1 MYLLGY
7 DIGSSSI
14 KTALIDV
21 NTNSVIDIIQYP
33 GQEMEILSRQKGW
46 AEQHPELWWRYLCQS
61 TKKILEKNNVDP
73 KDIQSIG
80 ISYQMHG
87 LVIVDKE
94 YQILRPA
101 IIWCD
106 SRAVAVGDKA
116 FRQIG
121 KEFCLANFQNSPG
134 NFTASKLKWVKD
146 NEPDI
151 YKKIHKIML
160 PGDYIAMRLTGK
172 ISTTISGLSEGIL
185 WNFKEN
191 SIATQILDYYELSHD
206 FIPEILPTFSQS
218 GVVTSIASEQT
229 GLAEGIPVAYRAGDQ
244 PNNALSLN
252 VLKPGEIAA
261 TCGTSGVVYGVVDKP
276 IFDENHRV
284 NAFAHVNHSNSEPRI
299 GVLLCLNGAGIQY
312 SWLRS
317 QVARANRSY
326 EDMERML
333 SSVPVGSEGVVLYPF
348 GNGAERIF
356 NNRNLGSHIRNVEF
370 NRHTRAHLYRAAIEG
385 VAFSFVYGIEI
396 LKEMG
401 LKISKMRVGND
412 NMFRSEVFGTTI
424 ATLLGT
430 EIEVAE
436 TTGAVGAAL
445 ASGYG
450 IGLYES
456 IEEAMSSVNI
466 LETYSPAHNA
476 ADYSLAYHYWRD
488 GLEDVINRQ
497 SETVSQSDYDSVI
510 DEKDKK
516 LIKLNLLLQEQERK
530 ISEVKDFLNMIKVDS
545 SNTEIRKMIMSLERN
560 IDEVEEMSF
569 HIDLL
574 SDPYI
579 STLKSRF
586 PDLSFEELKMCDYL
600 KLKYTTKE
608 MAQKLNLSYRGTET
622 KRYRLRKKMNVQK
635 GKSLCAFLESI
646 DIFSNS

>member
-14 KTALIDV
+14 KTALIDAR
-21 NTNSVIDIIQYP
+21 NNKVIDLIQYP

-61 TKKILEKNNVDP
+61 TKKIVEKHNIDP
-73 KDIQSIG
+73 KKIQSIG

-106 SRAVAVGDKA
+106 SRAVSVGDNA
-116 FRQIG
+116 FRRIG
-121 KEFCLANFQNSPG
+121 KEFCYANLQNSPG

-151 YKKIHKIML
+151 YKKIYKIML
-160 PGDYIAMRLTGK
+160 PGDYIAMRLTSK

-185 WNFKEN
+185 WNYKEN
-191 SIATQILDYYELSHD
+191 KVATRVLDYYEFSHD
-206 FIPEILPTFSQS
+206 LIPEILPTFSQS
-218 GVVTSIASEQT
+218 GVVSSIASEQT

-252 VLKPGEIAA
+252 VLKPGEVAA

-276 IFDENHRV
+276 IFDEHQRV
-284 NAFAHVNHSNSEPRI
+284 NAFAHVNHSKSASRI

-326 EDMERML
+326 DDMERML
-333 SSVPVGSEGVVLYPF
+333 SSVPVGSEGVLLYPY

-356 NNRNLGSHIRNVEF
+356 NNRNLGSHIRNLEF
-370 NRHTRAHLYRAAIEG
+370 NRHTRAHLYRAAVEG

-401 LKISKMRVGND
+401 LKINKMRVGND
-412 NMFRSEVFGTTI
+412 NMFKSKVFGTTI
-424 ATLLGT
+424 STLLGT

-436 TTGAVGAAL
+436 TTGAIGAAL

-450 IGLYES
+450 IGLYQS
-456 IEEAMSSVNI
+456 IEEAMSSLKI
-466 LETYSPAHNA
+466 IESYSPAHNT
-476 ADYSLAYHYWRD
+476 ADYSLAYHYWKD
-488 GLEDVINRQ
+488 GLKDILNNK
-497 SETVSQSDYDSVI
+497 SETISLSDYDTVI
-510 DEKDKK
+510 DKKDQK
-516 LIKLNLLLQEQERK
+516 LSKLNLLLQEQERK
-530 ISEVKDFLNMIKVDS
+530 ISEVKDFLNIINVES
-545 SNTEIRKMIMSLERN
+545 SNVQIRKMIMSLERS
-560 IDEVEEMSF
+560 IDEVEDMSF
-569 HIDLL
+569 HIDML
-574 SDPYI
+574 SDPFI

-635 GKSLCAFLESI
+635 GRSLSAFLESI